1 MTSRAARYSQK
12 ITALSISLEGIG
24 EDLVEG
30 MRLLALADVH
40 GHHKVYDWLVDL
52 VVAVDAGAVVL
63 AGDLLGWGDDFDTIE
78 EAQAADRRQVLRRLS
93 KISSPVLYIM
103 GNDDFTELDAVSP
116 SHHSVHGRRVE
127 IGDFNFV
134 GYQYTLP
141 FMGGVHEKPEDEIEK
156 DLARLE
162 TEIDSMTVLV
172 THGPVFGA
180 LDRVRDGRHVG
191 SRALR
196 DFVERTA
203 PRAHIHGHIHGAFG
217 RDGRHFNV
225 ASAGRKRAMVI
236 DLLTMEHRVVEG
248 AG

>member
-1 MTSRAARYSQK
+1 MRIVASAD
-12 ITALSISLEGIG
+12 LHGIH
-24 EDLVEG
+24 E
-30 MRLLALADVH
+30 
-40 GHHKVYDWLVDL
+40 VYDWLVEMT
-52 VVAVDAGAVVL
+52 VAEDPGAVVL
-63 AGDLLGWGDDFDTIE
+63 AGDLLGWGGHFDTVE
-78 EAQAADRRQVLRRLS
+78 EAQAADRLQVLQILS
-93 KISSPVLYIM
+93 GITCPVLYVM
-103 GNDDFTELDAVSP
+103 GNDDLIGLDSTAP
-116 SHHSVHGRRVE
+116 LQQSVHGRRVE

-141 FMGGVHEKPEDEIEK
+141 FMGGVHEKPEADMGV
-156 DLARLE
+156 DLALLE
-162 TEIDSMTVLV
+162 AEIDDATVLV

-191 SRALR
+191 SKVLR

-203 PRAHIHGHIHGAFG
+203 PRAHIHGHIHGEFG

-236 DLLTMEHRVVEG
+236 DLDTMEHRVVEV